1 MRTSA
6 QVAANLVWSRRG
18 RISRLQPS
26 AGNGPPG
33 VPILEQ
39 QFPGR
44 VLLLAVEI
52 AWGAQAGSDPS
63 SWTWTDVT
71 TDVQVANN
79 GKITITVGRADEA
92 STTQPASLALVLDN
106 RLNAY
111 SESPLSSNYPNVKR
125 NVPVRVRVIYQGVP
139 FTRFAGYATSFAP
152 AWDVTGTYATV
163 KLSANGVLRR
173 LAQGTAT
180 LRSPL
185 ERAVAASGPV
195 AYWPMEDSGTLSS
208 LASPIPGVAPMGATG
223 LTLASNSGLLGSQA
237 LPVWGNTGTSTIVGE
252 VPAWTPT
259 LYWEVHWYQQLTQP
273 AADTTVLYVTST
285 GTYKTWEVVA
295 LGTTDNLGQSIQLN
309 VYDAVGNKTTLSNA
323 GISTFYTNW
332 CYTKLFA
339 SESAGVLTWT
349 IEFFPANG
357 GSGGFFSNTLSATA
371 GIVTSVL
378 SPPRS
383 GLNGMSLGHVAVWNT
398 PPNLS
403 AVDAASGGWNNQSPV
418 ARLSRLCTE
427 QGEQITVYGTS
438 NSAMGVQSVDTF
450 VNLIRAC
457 ETVDEGILYDGVN
470 PGLTYVSRDLRENA
484 VPILTL
490 DASQQDLTPPFS
502 PVDDDQFTVNYF
514 TATRAGGSSY
524 LAQDTT
530 SALSTINIG
539 TYASSNT
546 YNTFAD
552 NDLQHYAWW
561 AVHLGTYQGYRFP
574 TIAFS
579 LHRRPQY
586 LLAWLQTMLLTPIS
600 ILNVVNALAQM
611 PPETLTGVL
620 QGYTETIDKFLW
632 DVTANCT
639 PYELW
644 HIATIAAETGD
655 TSPNVWRLE
664 SDGANLVTALAAG
677 ATSLSVATPSGPLWT
692 TVADDFPFDISVAG
706 IRVTVTNITGASSP
720 QTFTVQPTAYA
731 LPANAPILLW
741 HQPVLGL

>member
-1 MRTSA
+1 MRSTAVRYA
-6 QVAANLVWSRRG
+6 QWLERG
-18 RISRLQPS
+18 SPVTVGVP
-26 AGNGPPG
+26 AGGDPGG
-33 VPILEQ
+33 VPILQ
-39 QFPGR
+39 KQFGTGLR
-44 VLLLAVEI
+44 LMVEI
-52 AWGAQAGSDPS
+52 AWGAQAGTDPGAW
-63 SWTWTDVT
+63 SWTEVT
-71 TDVQVANN
+71 SDVQVANN

-92 STTQPASLALVLDN
+92 STTQPASLSLVLDN
-106 RLNAY
+106 RANKY
-111 SESPLSSNYPNVKR
+111 SESPLSPTYPNVKR
-125 NVPVRVRVIYQGVP
+125 NVPVRVRMFYQGIP
-139 FTRFAGYATSFAP
+139 FARFAGYATSFAP
-152 AWDVTGTYATV
+152 AWDVTGQYATV
-163 KLSANGVLRR
+163 KLSANGALRR

-223 LTLASNSGLLGSQA
+223 LTLASNTGLLGSQA

-259 LYWEVHWYQQLTQP
+259 KYWEVHWYHNLAQP
-273 AADTTVLYVTST
+273 AADTTLMFVSST

-295 LGTTDNLGQSIQLN
+295 NGTAAPFGVGLN
-309 VYDAVGNKTTLSNA
+309 VYDAVGNKTNLFNGA
-323 GISTFYTNW
+323 VFGNFYSAW
-332 CYTKLFA
+332 AYFKLFV
-339 SESAGVLTWT
+339 SESAGVVTWVF
-349 IEFFPANG
+349 EVFVANS
-357 GSGGFFSNTLSATA
+357 SGGGFLTNTLTATA
-371 GIVTSVL
+371 GIVTAVT
-378 SPPRS
+378 SPPS
-383 GLNGMSLGHVAVWNT
+383 MGLNGMSLGHVAVWNT

-403 AVDAASGGWNNQSPV
+403 AVDPAGGGYNNQSPV

-427 QGEQITVYGTS
+427 QGEQISVYGTS
-438 NSAMGVQSVDTF
+438 NSSMGVQTVDTF
-450 VNLIRAC
+450 VNLMRAC
-457 ETVDEGILYDGVN
+457 ETVDEGILFDGLN

-514 TATRAGGSSY
+514 TANRAGGSSY

-530 SALSTINIG
+530 SPLSTNNIG

-546 YNTFAD
+546 FNTFSDA
-552 NDLQHYAWW
+552 DLQQYAWW
-561 AVHLGTYQGYRFP
+561 AVHLGTYAGYRFP

-579 LHRRPQY
+579 IHRRPQY

-600 ILNVVNALAQM
+600 VVNVVNALTQM

-620 QGYTETIDKFLW
+620 QGYTETIDQFTW
-632 DVTANCT
+632 EVVANCT
-639 PYELW
+639 PFELW

-664 SDGANLVTALAAG
+664 SDGANLVTAVAAG

-706 IRVTVTNITGASSP
+706 IRVTVTSITGASSP
-720 QTFTVQPTAYA
+720 QTFTVSPTAYA
-731 LPANAPILLW
+731 LPANAPITLW